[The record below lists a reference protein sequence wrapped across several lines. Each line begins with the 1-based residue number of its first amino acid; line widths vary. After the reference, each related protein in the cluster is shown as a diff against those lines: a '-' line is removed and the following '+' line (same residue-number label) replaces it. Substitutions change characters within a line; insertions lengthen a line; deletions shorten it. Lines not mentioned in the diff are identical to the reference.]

1 MEPPTSAVAV
11 HRHRAASWPPILT
24 LINVFEVLESAMITS
39 PAAIRP
45 VFELRFQSL
54 FAPGRALAFPC
65 DAQGHVDL
73 NTLSERAR
81 NNYLFARATVGRDHA
96 TPRVSVAD

>member
-1 MEPPTSAVAV
+1 M
-11 HRHRAASWPPILT
+11 
-24 LINVFEVLESAMITS
+24 TS
-39 PAAIRP
+39 PAAILP
-45 VFELRFQSL
+45 AFELRFQSL

-81 NNYLFARATVGRDHA
+81 NNYLYARATVGRDHA
-96 TPRVSVAD
+96 RPRVSVAD